1 MTYVED
7 TLYDDTPCDVVVTR
21 KAFAD
26 GELFPMH
33 CHGRGQF
40 AFAACGVITVA
51 TESGNWAVPPLRA
64 IWVPAQVAHAM
75 QMRGPVT
82 MLNAYICPQAAER
95 VGLPGHCQVF
105 AVSPLVQQLLEKAID
120 VPAQYPLQGR
130 DACLM
135 GLLLHEIADM
145 PALSLNAP
153 MPEEP
158 RLARACRAFL
168 AAPSLQTGIDGMA
181 DWACMSRR
189 TFTRQFRLYTGV
201 SFIEWRQQACLLDA
215 VVRLGK
221 GEPVTGVALALGYS
235 SPSAFATVFKRLLGE
250 VPSRYFDAPVNG
262 QCSASLAPP
271 SSLAPTSS
279 PNP

>member
-145 PALSLNAP
+145 PALSL
-153 MPEEP
+153 
-158 RLARACRAFL
+158 
-168 AAPSLQTGIDGMA
+168 QTGIDGMA